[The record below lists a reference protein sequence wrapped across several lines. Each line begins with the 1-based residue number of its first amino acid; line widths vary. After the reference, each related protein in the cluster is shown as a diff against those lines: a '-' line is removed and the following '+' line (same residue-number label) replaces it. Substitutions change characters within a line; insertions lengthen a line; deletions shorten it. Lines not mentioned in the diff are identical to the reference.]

1 MANTLKKIAVLG
13 AGAIGSS
20 VSADLTNAGL
30 DVTVIDQWPAQV
42 EALKAGGL
50 TIKMP
55 DRELRVPIRA
65 LHLCDL
71 ASANLEFDIVF
82 LAVKSND
89 HRWLTE
95 FIKPYLKSDG
105 VLVPVQNGFNDD
117 SIASIIG
124 RPRVVGCALE
134 LSAEIFTPG
143 LVKRNTTPQTTW
155 FGIGELDGM
164 ATPRLREI
172 EAIMRHVGHV
182 ELTGSIYSTKWTKLV
197 ANTMTM
203 GPFGL
208 LGLGNSDAANLPGM
222 FELSVALG
230 KESAAVGEA
239 LGFRLQPIFG
249 LRADEFAGTV
259 EENLVK
265 AMKTLLGHITHGR
278 TAPIHD
284 HIKGR
289 TSEMEYIPGVVSR
302 KGRELGIATPLND
315 AVVEIDRKI
324 NRHEIAMG
332 RENLD
337 LLKQTVQKKL

>member
-1 MANTLKKIAVLG
+1 MPAKKIAVLG

-20 VSADLTNAGL
+20 VAADLTHAGL

-42 EALKAGGL
+42 EAMQAHGL
-50 TIKMP
+50 TIRMP
-55 DRELRVPIRA
+55 ERELKVPMRA
-65 LHLCDL
+65 LHLCDM
-71 ASANLEFDIVF
+71 ASSGLEFDIVF

-89 HRWLTE
+89 HRWLAE
-95 FIKPYLKSDG
+95 FIKPYLKTGG

-117 SIASIIG
+117 SIASIVG
-124 RPRVVGCALE
+124 RDRVVGCALE

-143 LVKRNTTPQTTW
+143 QVKRNTANQTTW
-155 FGIGELDGM
+155 FGIGELDGL
-164 ATPRLREI
+164 ATPRLKEI
-172 EAIMRHVGHV
+172 AAIMSHVGHV

-208 LGLGNSDAANLPGM
+208 LGLGNSEAAKLPGM
-222 FELSVALG
+222 FDISVALG

-239 LGFRLQPIFG
+239 LGYRLQPIFG
-249 LRADEFAGTV
+249 LRADEFAGTT
-259 EENLVK
+259 EENLIK

-289 TSEMEYIPGVVSR
+289 VSEMEYIPGVVSR
-302 KGRELGIATPLND
+302 KGRELGIATPCND
-315 AVVEIDRKI
+315 AVVAIDRKI
-324 NRHEIAMG
+324 NRGEIKMDRANF
-332 RENLD
+332 E
-337 LLKQTVQKKL
+337 LLKETIQSQN

>member
-89 HRWLTE
+89 HRWLAE

-182 ELTGSIYSTKWTKLV
+182 ELTGNIYSTKWTKLV

-239 LGFRLQPIFG
+239 LGFRQQPIFV
-249 LRADEFAGTV
+249 LSAYEFAGTF
-259 EENLVK
+259 
-265 AMKTLLGHITHGR
+265 
-278 TAPIHD
+278 
-284 HIKGR
+284 
-289 TSEMEYIPGVVSR
+289 
-302 KGRELGIATPLND
+302 
-315 AVVEIDRKI
+315 
-324 NRHEIAMG
+324 
-332 RENLD
+332 
-337 LLKQTVQKKL
+337 

>member
-1 MANTLKKIAVLG
+1 
-13 AGAIGSS
+13 
-20 VSADLTNAGL
+20 
-30 DVTVIDQWPAQV
+30 
-42 EALKAGGL
+42 
-50 TIKMP
+50 
-55 DRELRVPIRA
+55 
-65 LHLCDL
+65 
-71 ASANLEFDIVF
+71 
-82 LAVKSND
+82 
-89 HRWLTE
+89 
-95 FIKPYLKSDG
+95 
-105 VLVPVQNGFNDD
+105 
-117 SIASIIG
+117 
-124 RPRVVGCALE
+124 
-134 LSAEIFTPG
+134 
-143 LVKRNTTPQTTW
+143 
-155 FGIGELDGM
+155 M

-182 ELTGSIYSTKWTKLV
+182 ELTGNIYSTKWTKLV

-315 AVVEIDRKI
+315 AVVEIDRRI

-337 LLKQTVQKKL
+337 LLKQAMQKKS